1 MMSLTHALLCAALL
15 VSSFSPMERAQAQ
28 RRGQQPAFLPN
39 VPYDGRLTFVRV
51 KYQMPE
57 FGLFISLWNTKI
69 YSSRIG
75 ETEWGRDLL

>member
-15 VSSFSPMERAQAQ
+15 VSSLSPMERAQAQ
-28 RRGQQPAFLPN
+28 RRGQQPAFMPN

-57 FGLFISLWNTKI
+57 FGGGGF
-69 YSSRIG
+69 RG
-75 ETEWGRDLL
+75 GRDLPWSHD